1 MRVKTFFGRLSM
13 PGRQARR
20 VWGGMLLAISLLTGQ
35 AVAATPEVQFDTG
48 YLVECRDVTPQA
60 FALLH
65 PREKVVEAS
74 LRVSVR
80 LAKGEEK
87 DIEELRFEITSPAER
102 LRVIDFLPRTQI
114 ESESIDGIEVVKTT
128 ESIHSLGAGVG
139 TTLAFTGGTGNAHG
153 TVLTQAL
160 PNASANTTHRKELK
174 ETTKKVPPGKA
185 VIISG
190 TLENEHGVFYK
201 LRRSATD
208 SFEGSKLLS
217 FRFVVPADWRGDWVV
232 LSSEA
237 RGQARRHYFF
247 KSVAVVG
254 ESKAFIG
261 LHLAGDE
268 KAERAALGLAEAQE
282 QYFASQAAAE
292 RYDLIITALATE
304 ARPWRSASH
313 TKNMSDTKVPVTCY
327 KPTASGRKPK
337 QSSERE
343 NGEAP
348 CVYLRQTLDRL
359 ASFSSAPGWHA
370 ETPRMA
376 AQ

>member
-1 MRVKTFFGRLSM
+1 MRAKTFLRRLTS
-13 PGRQARR
+13 GRQAKR
-20 VWGGMLLAISLLTGQ
+20 VGVALLVAISLLSGG
-35 AVAATPEVQFDTG
+35 AVFAATPEVQFDTG

-87 DIEELRFEITSPAER
+87 DIEELQFELTSPAER
-102 LRVIDFLPRTQI
+102 LRVVDFLPRTQI

-139 TTLAFTGGTGNAHG
+139 TTLSFSGGAGGAHG

-160 PNASANTTHRKELK
+160 PNANANSTHRKELK
-174 ETTKKVPPGKA
+174 ETSKKLPPGKA

-208 SFEGSKLLS
+208 SFEGTKLLS

-237 RGQARRHYFF
+237 RGRTRRNYFF
-247 KSVAVVG
+247 KSVAAVG

-261 LHLAGDE
+261 LYLAGDE
-268 KAERAALGLAEAQE
+268 TAERAALGLAEAQE
-282 QYFASQAAAE
+282 QYFASKVPAE
-292 RYDLIITALATE
+292 RYDLMITTLATE
-304 ARPWRSASH
+304 ARPWRAASH
-313 TKNMSDTKVPVTCY
+313 TKNMSDTAKSVTCY
-327 KPTASGRKPK
+327 KPVAGRKQK
-337 QSSERE
+337 HSGDRVS
-343 NGEAP
+343 GETA
-348 CVYLRQTLDRL
+348 CGYLRQTLDRV
-359 ASFSSAPGWHA
+359 AGFSSAPGWHA
-370 ETPRMA
+370 DTPRIA
-376 AQ
+376 RE

>member
-1 MRVKTFFGRLSM
+1 MRAMTFFGRLSTS
-13 PGRQARR
+13 GRQARR
-20 VWGGMLLAISLLTGQ
+20 VWGGMLIAISLLSGR
-35 AVAATPEVQFDTG
+35 AVAAAPDVQFDTG

-114 ESESIDGIEVVKTT
+114 ESESMDGIEVVKTT
-128 ESIHSLGAGVG
+128 ESIHSLGAGIG
-139 TTLAFTGGTGNAHG
+139 TTLSFSGGAGGAHG

-160 PNASANTTHRKELK
+160 PNANANATHRKELK
-174 ETTKKVPPGKA
+174 ETTKKLPPGKA

-208 SFEGSKLLS
+208 SFEGTKLLS

-237 RGQARRHYFF
+237 RGQTRRHYFF

-268 KAERAALGLAEAQE
+268 RAERAALGVAEAQE
-282 QYFASQAAAE
+282 QYFATKAPAE

-304 ARPWRSASH
+304 ARPWRAASH
-313 TKNMSDTKVPVTCY
+313 TKNMSDAKVPVTCY
-327 KPTASGRKPK
+327 KPVPSGRKSK
-337 QSSERE
+337 QPSERE
-343 NGEAP
+343 TGEAP

-359 ASFSSAPGWHA
+359 AGFSSAPGRKA
-370 ETPRMA
+370 DTPRMA

>member
-1 MRVKTFFGRLSM
+1 MRAMTFFGWPSTSG
-13 PGRQARR
+13 PQARR
-20 VWGGMLLAISLLTGQ
+20 VWGAMLLAISLLSGR

-74 LRVSVR
+74 LRISVR

-102 LRVIDFLPRTQI
+102 LRIIDFLPRTQI
-114 ESESIDGIEVVKTT
+114 ESESLDGIEVVKTT

-139 TTLAFTGGTGNAHG
+139 TTLSFSGGAGGAHG

-160 PNASANTTHRKELK
+160 PNANANSTHRKELK
-174 ETTKKVPPGKA
+174 ETTKKVPPGKP

-201 LRRSATD
+201 LRRSATG
-208 SFEGSKLLS
+208 SFEGTKLLS

-247 KSVAVVG
+247 KSVAAVG

-268 KAERAALGLAEAQE
+268 KAERAALGVAEAQE
-282 QYFASQAAAE
+282 QYFATKAPAE

-304 ARPWRSASH
+304 ARPWRAASH
-313 TKNMSDTKVPVTCY
+313 TKNMADAKVPVTCY
-327 KPTASGRKPK
+327 KPVPSGRKSK
-337 QSSERE
+337 QSSDRAD
-343 NGEAP
+343 GEAP

-359 ASFSSAPGWHA
+359 ASLSSAPGWQT

>member
-1 MRVKTFFGRLSM
+1 MRARTFFGRLSTS
-13 PGRQARR
+13 GRQARR
-20 VWGGMLLAISLLTGQ
+20 FGIGLLLAISLLSGR

-80 LAKGEEK
+80 LAKGDEK
-87 DIEELRFEITSPAER
+87 DIDELRFELTSPAER
-102 LRVIDFLPRTQI
+102 LRVVDFLPRTQI

-128 ESIHSLGAGVG
+128 ESIHTLGAGVG
-139 TTLAFTGGTGNAHG
+139 TTLSFSGGTGSAHG

-201 LRRSATD
+201 MRRSAAGT
-208 SFEGSKLLS
+208 FEGTKLLS
-217 FRFVVPADWRGDWVV
+217 FRFMVPADWRGDWVV

-268 KAERAALGLAEAQE
+268 KAARAALGLAEAQE
-282 QYFASQAAAE
+282 QYFATQAPEE
-292 RYDLIITALATE
+292 RYNLMITTLATE
-304 ARPWRSASH
+304 ARPWRAASH
-313 TKNMSDTKVPVTCY
+313 TKNMSDSKVAVTCY
-327 KPTASGRKPK
+327 KPTASGRKAK
-337 QSSERE
+337 HSSDRK
-343 NGEAP
+343 NGETP

-359 ASFSSAPGWHA
+359 ASFSSAPGWQA
-370 ETPRMA
+370 E
-376 AQ
+376 AQRIARE